1 MFTPLS
7 TQQIQLHS
15 RAGRGLSWPRKASL
29 LFVLQLALLLAVLVP
44 ADGGKAAVCQTRALN
59 CREMCLLPQGK
70 ML

>member
-15 RAGRGLSWPRKASL
+15 GAGRGLSWPRKASL
-29 LFVLQLALLLAVLVP
+29 LFVLQLALLLTVLVP
-44 ADGGKAAVCQTRALN
+44 ADGGKAAVCQNSSELQRN
-59 CREMCLLPQGK
+59 VSPPPGK